1 MQRFKSGIFKYKNK
15 YVFKFIR
22 FRYVDGMLIVPQNCL
37 EDCIEVKIYVDPYD
51 QREFFIFNNEK
62 YFIYQFSEL
71 LVEGDVRPI
80 VDCKNHYLGIAYI
93 DKVVN
98 RDMMKIDVI
107 INHEYKTLILAPFEF
122 EDIVYNSD
130 GDKVLI
136 TEYVP
141 R

>member
-22 FRYVDGMLIVPQNCL
+22 FRDIDGMLIVPQNCL
-37 EDCIEVKIYVDPYD
+37 EDCIKVKIYIDPFS
-51 QREFFIFNNEK
+51 REFFVFNNEK

-93 DKVVN
+93 D